1 VQSSGTVTLAE
12 VLPVATRRIQAM
24 PNGKVQ
30 HIYCSAII
38 SKKMCDALTSYVF
51 SVSAAKN
58 GIEEFVV
65 YLVTGGGHPGSG
77 MELYTFF
84 KSRPER
90 TTIYNMSSVDSAGVL
105 FFLGFQ
111 YRFGVSACSFMVHQ
125 TKFSKAMLPEWYSY
139 SDLKKSELELI
150 AVDQKTHRVIAAE
163 TAAKA
168 KVPLSVEDVEEAA
181 ARTTV
186 YFAED
191 AERHGFIEAITTPT
205 MPTTDVFYMTDQYL
219 AGLPG

>member
-1 VQSSGTVTLAE
+1 MQERV
-12 VLPVATRRIQAM
+12 
-24 PNGKVQ
+24 VQ

-51 SVSAAKN
+51 SVSAAK
-58 GIEEFVV
+58 GRIDEFVV

-84 KSRPER
+84 KARPER

-105 FFLGFQ
+105 FFLGFEN
-111 YRFGVSACSFMVHQ
+111 RFGVPASSFMVHQ

-139 SDLKKSELELI
+139 SDLKRSELELL

-163 TAAKA
+163 TAPKA
-168 KVPLSVEDVEEAA
+168 QVPLSVEEVEAAA

-191 AERHGFIEAITTPT
+191 ARRHGFIEAITIPT
-205 MPTTDVFYMTDQYL
+205 MPKQDVFYLTDQYL

>member
-1 VQSSGTVTLAE
+1 
-12 VLPVATRRIQAM
+12 
-24 PNGKVQ
+24 
-30 HIYCSAII
+30 
-38 SKKMCDALTSYVF
+38 
-51 SVSAAKN
+51 
-58 GIEEFVV
+58 
-65 YLVTGGGHPGSG
+65 

-84 KSRPER
+84 KARPER

-105 FFLGFQ
+105 FLGFEN
-111 YRFGVSACSFMVHQ
+111 RFGVPASSFMVHQ

-139 SDLKKSELELI
+139 SDLKRSELELL

-163 TAAKA
+163 TAPKA
-168 KVPLSVEDVEEAA
+168 QVPLSVEEVEAAA

-191 AERHGFIEAITTPT
+191 ARRHGFIEAITIPQCRAGR
-205 MPTTDVFYMTDQYL
+205 VYLTDQFL

>member
-1 VQSSGTVTLAE
+1 MAV
-12 VLPVATRRIQAM
+12 
-24 PNGKVQ
+24 VQ

-38 SKKMCDALTSYVF
+38 SKKMCDALTSYIF
-51 SVSAAKN
+51 SVSAAK
-58 GIEEFVV
+58 GEIEEFVV
-65 YLVTGGGHPGSG
+65 YLVTGGGNPSSG
-77 MELYTFF
+77 MELYSFF
-84 KSRPER
+84 KARPER

-111 YRFGVSACSFMVHQ
+111 RRFGVPASSFMVHQ

-139 SDLKKSELELI
+139 SDLKKSELELL

-163 TAAKA
+163 TAPKA
-168 KVPLSVEDVEEAA
+168 EVPLSVEVVETAA

-191 AERHGFIEAITTPT
+191 ALRHGFIDEVVTPV
-205 MPTTDVFYMTDQYL
+205 MPMHEVFYLTDLYL
-219 AGLPG
+219 AGLPD